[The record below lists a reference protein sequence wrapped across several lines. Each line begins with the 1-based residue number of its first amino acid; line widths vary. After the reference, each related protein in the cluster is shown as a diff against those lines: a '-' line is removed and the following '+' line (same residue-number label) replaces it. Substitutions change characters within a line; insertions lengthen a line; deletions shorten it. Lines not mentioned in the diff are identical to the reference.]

1 MKKSNLVRILAEKED
16 LPKNIAQKVVELLFA
31 GFSEELIRGGRI
43 EVRGLGSFKVRHY
56 QAYDGRNPKSGQ
68 PRSVPAKRLP
78 VFKVSKNLHE
88 RLNGG

>member
-31 GFSEELIRGGRI
+31 GFS
-43 EVRGLGSFKVRHY
+43 KVRHY